1 MFFFFFLANPWHT
14 ELLGQGSDWN
24 YRCDLCL
31 SCNTWSLTHCVG
43 PGIEPASQHSRDAV
57 DPLAPWQELLKR
69 FFFFF
74 MAKKIAWK
82 IYIQSSLI
90 YKDRHIHQQNRII
103 VHTLNHI
110 FMAKWFSIRVPSPFT
125 MEKMV
130 SSTNNAGLTGLII
143 WISTCKRMR
152 LTPASHHIL
161 KCLDRQ
167 SKYKS

>member
-1 MFFFFFLANPWHT
+1 MAHRAPRPGIRFKLQVWPMPQLQYLILDSLCWARDWTCFPALQRCCWSPCAMAGTPKEVFFFFL
-14 ELLGQGSDWN
+14 
-24 YRCDLCL
+24 
-31 SCNTWSLTHCVG
+31 
-43 PGIEPASQHSRDAV
+43 
-57 DPLAPWQELLKR
+57 
-69 FFFFF
+69 

-110 FMAKWFSIRVPSPFT
+110 FMAKWFSIRVPSPFA